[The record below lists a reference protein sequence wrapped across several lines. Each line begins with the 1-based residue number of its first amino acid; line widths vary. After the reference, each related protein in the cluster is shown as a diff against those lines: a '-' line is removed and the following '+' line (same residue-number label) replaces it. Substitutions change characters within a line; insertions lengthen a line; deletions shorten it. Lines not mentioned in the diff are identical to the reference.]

1 MQLPPARLITL
12 SFNKKTNGD
21 VFKKEDAAAVKQA
34 IKNLLMT
41 NKLRVI
47 IMINKKN
54 IEESIILNFVSLF
67 LLGFSI
73 KKYVRIESIII
84 GIINVKKFKIL

>member
-1 MQLPPARLITL
+1 
-12 SFNKKTNGD
+12 
-21 VFKKEDAAAVKQA
+21 
-34 IKNLLMT
+34 MT

-47 IMINKKN
+47 ITINKKN

-84 GIINVKKFKIL
+84 GIINVKKFKIFPGSSSFILANAKIG